1 MSVNEI
7 VDQYLSGKSTTDIA
21 KVLSIPISTVRSIL
35 LEKGVIRTRA
45 EGVRLAALQGKIG
58 AKSKGKSRTFT
69 SEWKENIRKARL
81 KHGEEHAKG
90 TRTTSQG
97 YQEFTRG
104 PSKGRRIHVVL
115 IEETIGRSL
124 RSDECVHHLNGNRS
138 DNRIE
143 NLQLMST
150 SHHARLHR
158 SSEPF
163 RSRDEKGRF
172 LCQ

>member
-1 MSVNEI
+1 MGI
-7 VDQYLSGKSTTDIA
+7 VDQYLGGKSTTDIA
-21 KVLSIPISTVRSIL
+21 KALSIPISTVRRVL
-35 LEKGVIRTRA
+35 LEDGVLRTRA
-45 EGVRLAALQGKIG
+45 EGVRLAASQGKIG
-58 AKSKGKSRTFT
+58 AESRGKTRTFT
-69 SEWKENIRKARL
+69 SEWKENIRKSRL
-81 KHGEEHAKG
+81 KHGEEHAMG

-104 PSKGRRIHVVL
+104 PSKGRRVHDVL

-124 RSDECVHHLNGNRS
+124 RRDECVHHLNGDRS

-143 NLQLMST
+143 NLQLMSA

-158 SSEPF
+158 LSEPF
-163 RSRDEKGRF
+163 RKRDEKGKF